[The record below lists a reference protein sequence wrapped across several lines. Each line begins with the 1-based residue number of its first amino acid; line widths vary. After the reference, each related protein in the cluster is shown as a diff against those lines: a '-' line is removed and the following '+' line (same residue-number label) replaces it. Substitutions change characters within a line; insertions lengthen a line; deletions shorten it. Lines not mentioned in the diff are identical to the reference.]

1 MSAQRSAWSEGLPQ
15 GLVRNAEGALVI
27 GGVPAPALAERFG
40 TPLLAVDTDA
50 FDAAVARISSA
61 AHDVGAEV
69 AYAGKA
75 LLFVALARRLAGT
88 PLLLDV
94 CSLGELLVA
103 ERAGFPSERI
113 VLHGCGKTDEEI
125 ASAFA
130 GRVGRIVVDG
140 FDELTRLVT
149 AAAAASRRRLDVML
163 RVNPGIA
170 VRTHAFVRTAGDDSK
185 FGFGLD
191 EVPLAIAEVAA
202 HPGMRFAGIH
212 VHLGSQV
219 RETAPML
226 AALETA
232 LDILAKAGN
241 AGGSPRHLVL
251 GGGFA
256 VGAGPEE
263 VDLDVVPALR
273 DIAAALEHGCAQRG
287 IERPRLGVEPGRALI
302 ARAGTSLYRVCAV
315 KRRGIRR
322 FAIVDG
328 SVADNP
334 RPSLYGAYHHPLL
347 ASRASASRP
356 RITTVCG
363 RSCESDELVVADLP
377 GDLLAGDLLALCVSG
392 AYTFSMASNY
402 NHFPR
407 PAVVFAGGGNARVVV
422 RRERDAEL
430 MDNDEMGDA

>member
-1 MSAQRSAWSEGLPQ
+1 MAAQRSPWSDGLPS
-15 GLVRNAEGALVI
+15 GLERNADGALVV
-27 GGVPAPALAERFG
+27 GGVAAPALAERFG
-40 TPLLAVDTDA
+40 TPLLVIDTDA
-50 FDAAVARISSA
+50 FDAAVTRIAEAARQV
-61 AHDVGAEV
+61 DAEV

-75 LLFVALARRLAGT
+75 LLFVALARRLAST

-103 ERAGFPSERI
+103 ERAGFPAERI

-125 ASAFA
+125 AAA
-130 GRVGRIVVDG
+130 LRGRVGRIVVDG
-140 FDELTRLVT
+140 FDELTRLV
-149 AAAAASRRRLDVML
+149 AAGGRSRLDVML

-191 EVPLAIAEVAA
+191 EVPLAIAEVSA
-202 HPGMRFAGIH
+202 HPRLRFAGIH
-212 VHLGSQV
+212 LHLGSQV

-232 LDILAKAGN
+232 LDLLAKAGDV
-241 AGGSPRHLVL
+241 GGSPHHLVL

-256 VGAGPEE
+256 VGAGPQEADLE
-263 VDLDVVPALR
+263 VAPVLHEL
-273 DIAAALEHGCAQRG
+273 AAALERGSVQRH
-287 IERPRLGVEPGRALI
+287 IERPRLGIEPGRALI

-356 RITTVCG
+356 RTTTVCG

-377 GDLLAGDLLALCVSG
+377 GDLLSGDLLALCVSG

-407 PAVVFAGGGNARVVV
+407 PAVVFAGRGDARVVV